1 MGGWGGCSSLQD
13 SLAPAT
19 GGHNAGGGGRAWSGE
34 RWAGL
39 KRVRGILGSASRQ
52 RGLSLGSSALVST
65 QNCTCGS
72 SQTADLNLFSPRF
85 PSAAFQEKKKK
96 KNAKK

>member
-1 MGGWGGCSSLQD
+1 MGRRGR
-13 SLAPAT
+13 
-19 GGHNAGGGGRAWSGE
+19 GGGAVVVMVVVVGGGLQQPAGQFSTGNWWPQRGGVRQAWSGE

-52 RGLSLGSSALVST
+52 RGLSLGSLALVSI

-72 SQTADLNLFSPRF
+72 SQTADLNLCCR
-85 PSAAFQEKKKK
+85 
-96 KNAKK
+96 

>member
-1 MGGWGGCSSLQD
+1 MGGWGGLQQ
-13 SLAPAT
+13 PAGQFST
-19 GGHNAGGGGRAWSGE
+19 GNWWPQRGGGGRAWSGE

-72 SQTADLNLFSPRF
+72 AQTADLNLFSPRV

-96 KNAKK
+96 NAKK